1 VTARERGG
9 RRVSTPIAV
18 PPLTLDNLGFLL
30 AKSSQRWNELLYDR
44 FVAAGF
50 PEVRPAYGSLLIP
63 LYEED
68 GLRQGELAR
77 RARLSKQ
84 TMTTMARTLERDG
97 LVERRVDQSD
107 ARATQIFLTERA
119 RELRPVAEQVLKEVE
134 ALVGAALAA
143 RARETLKTSLRQI
156 AGLDRPIGGSEGGP
170 SHRAGLSGET
180 TAVTRE
186 RRTPRRESSKNGS
199 IPTARATRSKSS

>member
-1 VTARERGG
+1 MTARESGG
-9 RRVSTPIAV
+9 QRVSTPIAV
-18 PPLTLDNLGFLL
+18 SPLTLDNLGFLL

-84 TMTTMARTLERDG
+84 TMTTMARALERDG

-134 ALVGAALAA
+134 ALVGAALPA
-143 RARETLKTSLRQI
+143 RSKETLKTALRQI
-156 AGLDRPIGGSEGGP
+156 AGLDRP
-170 SHRAGLSGET
+170 
-180 TAVTRE
+180 
-186 RRTPRRESSKNGS
+186 TPG
-199 IPTARATRSKSS
+199 A